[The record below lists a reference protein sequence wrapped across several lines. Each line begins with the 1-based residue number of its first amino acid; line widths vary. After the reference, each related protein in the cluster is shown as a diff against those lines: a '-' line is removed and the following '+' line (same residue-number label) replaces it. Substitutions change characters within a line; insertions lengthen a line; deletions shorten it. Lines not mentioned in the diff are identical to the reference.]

1 MLEQKNQPE
10 MNNQQQLN
18 IDNLLQTITQ
28 NFGEIQLQSC
38 ILKAQLIEKE
48 QELAEY
54 KKKESQ
60 MNNKEDKGE

>member
-1 MLEQKNQPE
+1 

-28 NFGEIQLQSC
+28 KFGEIQLQAC
-38 ILKAQLIEKE
+38 IFKAQLIENEK
-48 QELAEY
+48 ELAEY
-54 KKKESQ
+54 KAKEAK